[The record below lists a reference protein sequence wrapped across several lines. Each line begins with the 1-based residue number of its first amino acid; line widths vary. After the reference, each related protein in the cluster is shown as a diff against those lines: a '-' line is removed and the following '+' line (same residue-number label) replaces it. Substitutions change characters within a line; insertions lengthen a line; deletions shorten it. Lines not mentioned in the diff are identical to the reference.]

1 MRATYFALLLPCLVH
16 QSSHLPRIF
25 LLYFCSSLLSN
36 HLVDVIEVLHA
47 IEADERRE
55 NRRRLK
61 ALERAERKLSGAFAA
76 HELNEDADADDSS
89 VDGDYDDGEGSDPRS
104 LSLSCFDGRPSELG
118 RHDASGAH
126 FGVLPSWLTAAQI
139 QIILK
144 QTHLQVENEDQVRI
158 VVGMQLF

>member
-1 MRATYFALLLPCLVH
+1 M
-16 QSSHLPRIF
+16 
-25 LLYFCSSLLSN
+25 
-36 HLVDVIEVLHA
+36 DVIEVLHA
-47 IEADERRE
+47 IESDARRE

-76 HELNEDADADDSS
+76 QELDENVDADADDSS

-104 LSLSCFDGRPSELG
+104 LSLSGFDGRPSEFG
-118 RHDASGAH
+118 RHEASGAH

-144 QTHLQVENEDQVRI
+144 QAHLQVENEDQVRI
-158 VVGMQLF
+158 AVGMQLF